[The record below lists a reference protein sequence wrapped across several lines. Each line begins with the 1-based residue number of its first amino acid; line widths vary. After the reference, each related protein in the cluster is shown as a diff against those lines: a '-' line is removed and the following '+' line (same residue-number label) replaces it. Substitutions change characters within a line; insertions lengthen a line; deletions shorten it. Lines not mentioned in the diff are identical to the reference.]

1 MPSRSFKPSL
11 ADAVDS
17 LLSLRST
24 PTQHARALAQLEAV
38 VAPFALDP
46 DPALL
51 DAFLLSQDSIERNVT
66 ASLLEWLGRS
76 LMMRQEAIQGDDADQ
91 IRENLVRCLGL
102 IQGLLLLHRRSQR
115 LFVRRAS
122 LEYVLA
128 VLDLVRLSH
137 PPSPLPSATPL
148 ASPVV
153 FPASPAFRTSDPFAA
168 SAATENTAAV
178 GAVHLALAAL
188 DTLLCALV
196 DRPKNMRAFEEIGG
210 LTSIVKV
217 LKDRNVAQVV
227 RIKVIELLYYYLL
240 PETSKPASGL
250 TYPPSPDSSFA
261 TSTSAST
268 MSTLSSAAFANA
280 KLPNL
285 LATAAGDFV
294 PQTPVKP
301 KPTPRSRPPSTNRFT
316 SESLVNGGSESGSA
330 SSASSREGSPIRT
343 PRRTPGLRH
352 KRSQSLLSFPATNAP
367 ADVRSLS
374 ASTATPSASTPRSR
388 LTSRRLQATILEND
402 IDSTPRAPRVS
413 RLLDP
418 RSPSAASTSTSASA
432 PFDPA
437 SPRRGHRRSQSTSA
451 ALDGSTAFQP
461 RASRSATDYPL
472 RERRPSRPSDAATTE
487 MPPPPVPPPRS
498 ASISSARRHS
508 SSYSDR
514 PLSLSAAS
522 RSTSCPVVPP
532 ASAARTKHTRT
543 EQEKKELLRKVMPNV
558 DALEERF
565 KAMGLGLS

>member
-1 MPSRSFKPSL
+1 MPSRSFRPSL

-24 PTQHARALAQLEAV
+24 SAQHARALAQLEAV

-51 DAFLLSQDSIERNVT
+51 DAFLISQDSIERNVT
-66 ASLLEWLGRS
+66 ASLLEWLGRT

-91 IRENLVRCLGL
+91 VRENLVRCLGL

-122 LEYVLA
+122 LEYIIA

-137 PPSPLPSATPL
+137 PSSPLPSATPL

-153 FPASPAFRTSDPFAA
+153 FPASPSFRAGNHFATSPT
-168 SAATENTAAV
+168 TESTAAA
-178 GAVHLALAAL
+178 GAVQLALAAL

-210 LTSIVKV
+210 LSSIVKV

-268 MSTLSSAAFANA
+268 LSSAAFANA
-280 KLPNL
+280 KLPKL
-285 LATAAGDFV
+285 LATAARDFV
-294 PQTPVKP
+294 PQTPVKH
-301 KPTPRSRPPSTNRFT
+301 KPTPRLRPPS
-316 SESLVNGGSESGSA
+316 
-330 SSASSREGSPIRT
+330 
-343 PRRTPGLRH
+343 
-352 KRSQSLLSFPATNAP
+352 
-367 ADVRSLS
+367 
-374 ASTATPSASTPRSR
+374 
-388 LTSRRLQATILEND
+388 
-402 IDSTPRAPRVS
+402 
-413 RLLDP
+413 
-418 RSPSAASTSTSASA
+418 
-432 PFDPA
+432 
-437 SPRRGHRRSQSTSA
+437 
-451 ALDGSTAFQP
+451 
-461 RASRSATDYPL
+461 
-472 RERRPSRPSDAATTE
+472 
-487 MPPPPVPPPRS
+487 
-498 ASISSARRHS
+498 
-508 SSYSDR
+508 
-514 PLSLSAAS
+514 
-522 RSTSCPVVPP
+522 
-532 ASAARTKHTRT
+532 SAARTKYTRT

>member
-137 PPSPLPSATPL
+137 PPSPLPSGTPL

-153 FPASPAFRTSDPFAA
+153 FPASPAFRTGDPFAA

-301 KPTPRSRPPSTNRFT
+301 KPIPRSRPPSTNRFT

-330 SSASSREGSPIRT
+330 SSASSREGSPTRT

-352 KRSQSLLSFPATNAP
+352 KRSQSLLSFPATTAP

-388 LTSRRLQATILEND
+388 LTSRRFQATISEND
-402 IDSTPRAPRVS
+402 NDSTPRAPRVS

-487 MPPPPVPPPRS
+487 MPPPPIPPPRS

-508 SSYSDR
+508 SSYSGR

-522 RSTSCPVVPP
+522 RSTSCPVAPP